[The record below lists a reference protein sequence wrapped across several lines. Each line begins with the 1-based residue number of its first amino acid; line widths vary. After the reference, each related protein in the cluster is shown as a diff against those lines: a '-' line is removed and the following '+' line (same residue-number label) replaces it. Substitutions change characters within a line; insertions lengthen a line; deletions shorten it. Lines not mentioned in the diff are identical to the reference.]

1 MKDINKMSFKEV
13 VDKVKELDVDDEI
26 CIDEEFYDMA
36 SVDITSV
43 ASLDLMAQEMKALAV
58 KYKDWEVSEGD
69 RDIVLDMVLVK
80 PIGVVAARKKFKKL
94 RDDGSLVYEEA
105 KERKELKR
113 LLKKYGKEGL

>member
-94 RDDGSLVYEEA
+94 IDDGSLVYEEA